1 MGMVAFLEG
10 GDGDAHLLDISED
23 AAVDRLLLQRPVEAL
38 GHPVGLGLG
47 DEREA
52 WRDALKLDLVEE
64 IVGGVLRTVVHMRSV
79 SLRPASTPVA
89 PNSLCRP
96 WEIGCKAAKRLPIL
110 TAWMP
115 TQQASQ

>member
-1 MGMVAFLEG
+1 
-10 GDGDAHLLDISED
+10 
-23 AAVDRLLLQRPVEAL
+23 
-38 GHPVGLGLG
+38 
-47 DEREA
+47 
-52 WRDALKLDLVEE
+52 
-64 IVGGVLRTVVHMRSV
+64 MRSV